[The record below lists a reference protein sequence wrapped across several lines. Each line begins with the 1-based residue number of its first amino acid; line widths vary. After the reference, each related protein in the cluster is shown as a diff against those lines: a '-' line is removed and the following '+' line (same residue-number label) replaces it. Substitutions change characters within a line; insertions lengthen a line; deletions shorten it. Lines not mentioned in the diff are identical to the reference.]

1 MKNNFIKII
10 LILISSLSLPQ
21 YSFGENFK
29 FNVTEVQV
37 YENGNL
43 IKGVKGGTVT
53 TDNNIVIKADDFEY
67 NKLTLILKAKGNV
80 ELIDKKEN
88 ITIESNEIFYDKN
101 KEIIYSRGN
110 SKAKNLTNTEIFA
123 DEYFR
128 YNKLISV
135 LEAKG
140 NVLIIDKNKDIKIET
155 DNSFY
160 FIDKEKFTTK
170 GETKIFIKKQYTI
183 DTKNLVFLRNQKLL
197 FSQEK
202 TSLRDIKLKN
212 TYELIDFEYLVD
224 QEILK
229 GKKVKIKTSNK
240 KNDNDIYF
248 FENGFFNFKENEF
261 LAKDVKIKFRKNLF
275 ENIKNDPRISSV
287 SAKGDHLNTYFEKG
301 IFTSCKKTDKCPPW
315 KITSSKIHHDKVKK
329 QVIYKNAWLNLY
341 DFPIV
346 YFPKFFHPDPSV
358 KRQSGFLK
366 PELGSSKTLGDS
378 IYSPYFYVISDN
390 KDITIKPRLF
400 DNNKFTIQNEYRQK
414 TKNSL
419 TVADFSFTKGHNS
432 SANDKDDTR
441 SHFFANTKIDL
452 ELEEYVKSELEINY
466 EKVSND
472 NYLKLFN
479 FSESPLLSENND
491 VLETAIKLDL
501 EHQDYDLTSS
511 FVMYETLS
519 GNNSDRYQYI
529 LPSYNFSK
537 NFNLSSLDGSFNL
550 NSYGSNTL
558 SNTNITTSILSNDLN
573 YSTYDIFFNNGV
585 KTNFKV
591 LLKNTNAIGK
601 NSPLY
606 KESPQSEIMSAYIY
620 NVSFPLVKNTL
631 KNLNTFEPKLSLR
644 ISPHEMKNNSSLERR
659 IDTGNIFSDNRLIL
673 EDSLETGESVTLGL
687 NFKKEKVNI
696 KKEIKEIE
704 EYFDF
709 KLATVFRLNEEKDIP
724 ISSSLNKKTS
734 NIFGQLNF
742 KPTKNILLDYNFSL
756 NNDLNYLEY
765 NSINAKLIHNN
776 FSTQFNYLE
785 ERGIIGNKNVVEN
798 TTQYN
803 FNEENS
809 LSFKT
814 RRNRK
819 INLTEFY
826 DLVYEYKNDCLIAG
840 VKYKKNFY
848 NDADIKP
855 VEELFFSITIVP
867 FTTFSPSKMTL
878 R

>member
-10 LILISSLSLPQ
+10 LIIIFSLSLYQ
-21 YSFGENFK
+21 YSFSENFK

-43 IKGVKGGTVT
+43 IKAIKGGTVT
-53 TDNNIVIKADDFEY
+53 TDNNIVIKADNFEY
-67 NKLTLILKAKGNV
+67 NKLTLMLKARGNV

-101 KEIIYSRGN
+101 KEIIYSKGK

-128 YNKLISV
+128 YNKLTSI
-135 LEAKG
+135 LEARG
-140 NVLIIDKNKDIKIET
+140 NVLIDDKNKDIKIET

-160 FIDKEKFTTK
+160 FIDEEKLTTR
-170 GETKIFIKKQYTI
+170 GETKIFIEKQYTI

-197 FSQEK
+197 FSKEK
-202 TSLRDIKLKN
+202 TSLRDEKLKN
-212 TYELIDFEYLVD
+212 TYKLIDFEYLVD

-229 GKKVKIKTSNK
+229 GKKVEIITSNK
-240 KNDNDIYF
+240 KNDNDVYF
-248 FENGFFNFKENEF
+248 FENGFFNFKENKF
-261 LAKDVKIKFRKNLF
+261 LAKDVKISFRKNLF

-287 SAKGDHLNTYFEKG
+287 SAQGDDLNTYFEKG

-315 KITSSKIHHDKVKK
+315 KITSGKIHHDKVKK

-378 IYSPYFYVISDN
+378 IYSPYFYVISEN

-400 DNNKFTIQNEYRQK
+400 SNNKFTLQNEYRQK
-414 TKNSL
+414 TKKSL
-419 TVADFSFTKGHNS
+419 TVVDFSFTKGHDS
-432 SANDKDDTR
+432 SVDDKNDTR
-441 SHFFANTKIDL
+441 SHFFTNTKIDL
-452 ELEEYVKSELEINY
+452 ELEEYIKSDLEINY

-479 FSESPLLSENND
+479 FLESPLLLENND

-501 EHQDYDLTSS
+501 EHQDYDLTTS
-511 FVMYETLS
+511 FEMYETLN
-519 GNNSDRYQYI
+519 GTNSDRYQYV

-537 NFNLSSLDGSFNL
+537 NFNLNNLDGSFNF
-550 NSYGSNTL
+550 NSYGNNTL
-558 SNTNITTSILSNDLN
+558 SNTNITTSVLSNDLN

-591 LLKNTNAIGK
+591 FLKNTNAIGK

-606 KESPQSEIMSAYIY
+606 KESPQSELMSAYIY
-620 NVSFPLVKNTL
+620 NLSYPLIKNTQ

-644 ISPHEMKNNSSLERR
+644 ISPHEMKNNSGLERR
-659 IDTGNIFSDNRLIL
+659 IDAGNIFSDNRLIL
-673 EDSLETGESVTLGL
+673 EDSLETGESITLGL
-687 NFKKEKVNI
+687 NFKKEKINI
-696 KKEIKEIE
+696 KKEIDEIE
-704 EYFDF
+704 EYLDF
-709 KLATVFRLNEEKDIP
+709 KLATVFRLDEEKDIP
-724 ISSSLNKKTS
+724 TSSSLNKKTS

-742 KPTKNILLDYNFSL
+742 KPNKNILLNYNFSL

-765 NSINAKLIHNN
+765 NSIATKLIYNN

-785 ERGIIGNKNVVEN
+785 ERGIIGDKNVIEN
-798 TTQYN
+798 TTQYI

-826 DLVYEYKNDCLIAG
+826 DLIYEYKNDCLIAG

-848 NDADIKP
+848 SDADIKP
-855 VEELFFSITIVP
+855 VEELFFSITIIP